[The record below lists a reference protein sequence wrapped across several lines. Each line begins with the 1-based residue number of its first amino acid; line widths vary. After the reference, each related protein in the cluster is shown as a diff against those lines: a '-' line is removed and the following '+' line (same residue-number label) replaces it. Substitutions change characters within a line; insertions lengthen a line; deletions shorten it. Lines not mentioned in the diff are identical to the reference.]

1 MGGDVARA
9 NPLIAG
15 SMVAALQARG
25 YSANRTLAALRE
37 AGHGVRRETFL
48 RLWGEVA
55 AGRANRAD
63 EASRP
68 LNAVPTGN
76 ELRTLT
82 TRQATGVMQMVEVYL
97 RDRATGLV
105 TAKNFSVTSP
115 RGVPRGDVVNAA
127 IELYSQDDSRYP
139 TTLLAAVHVGSYRM
153 VPEGGIE

>member
-1 MGGDVARA
+1 M
-9 NPLIAG
+9 IAG
-15 SMVAALQARG
+15 SMIAAYQSRG
-25 YSANRTLAALRE
+25 LTANQTLRE
-37 AGHGVRRETFL
+37 LRTAGHGIRRETFL

-55 AGRANRAD
+55 AGRANRSE

-97 RDRATGLV
+97 KDKQTGLV
-105 TAKNFSVTSP
+105 IPKNFSVTSP

-127 IELYSQDDSRYP
+127 VELYSQDDSRYP
-139 TTLLAAVHVGSYRM
+139 TTLLAAVHVGSYRLT
-153 VPEGGIE
+153 PERGVA